1 MVPLG
6 ADGRLTLTNTSS
18 GTAHLIVDV
27 SAYFHEGKPSS
38 PGTFSSVAPTRL
50 LDTRLS
56 SGPVAGGKSVSFMV
70 GGKLGIPTNASAVVL
85 NLTATQTAS
94 FGFLTAYAA
103 GSLMPRA
110 SNVNYSAGQTVP
122 NLVVVPVGTDG
133 KVTVS
138 NTSSG
143 AAQVIADVAGYFL
156 PGKPVQA
163 GALRALYPTR
173 FLDTRVSSGP
183 VAAGG
188 WSRYEAH
195 ALYTRAQSGD
205 IPTKGAIM
213 AFPGSIRDLTL
224 LFMALAVD
232 PFVGSAVLGGS
243 GLPVRLADAPS
254 PVVGERQPYPGMVLT
269 ARGYPYEPTSQ
280 HLAK

>member
-1 MVPLG
+1 MPADASAVVVNLTVTSPTSYGVITAYASGTNKPGTSNLNYVAGQTVSNLAMVPLG

-38 PGTFSSVAPTRL
+38 PGTFSSVQPTRL

-56 SGPVAGGKSVSFMV
+56 SGAVSAGESVTFKV

-85 NLTATQTAS
+85 NLTATQTTS

-103 GSLMPRA
+103 GSSKPKA

-156 PGKPVQA
+156 PDKPVQA

-183 VAAGG
+183 
-188 WSRYEAH
+188 WR
-195 ALYTRAQSGD
+195 R
-205 IPTKGAIM
+205 
-213 AFPGSIRDLTL
+213 
-224 LFMALAVD
+224 
-232 PFVGSAVLGGS
+232 
-243 GLPVRLADAPS
+243 
-254 PVVGERQPYPGMVLT
+254 
-269 ARGYPYEPTSQ
+269 EPR
-280 HLAK
+280 